1 MKNNNQKKTG
11 RPTLPSEDVRQYV
24 IGVRVNLKERTLLA
38 SKARMLNLSLSQCLR
53 ELSIQKNINRL
64 VVPAVNRQAY
74 AELSKLG
81 SNLNQLLQLSYRL
94 DRNAIPEQLI
104 NETLEAVTK
113 LRCDLLGL
121 NKAAKNDS

>member
-1 MKNNNQKKTG
+1 MKNNYQKKTG

-24 IGVRVNLKERTLLA
+24 IGVRVNLKERSLLA

-53 ELSIQKNINRL
+53 ELSIQKDIKRL

-94 DRNAIPEQLI
+94 DKNAIPEQLI
-104 NETLEAVTK
+104 SETLEAVTK
-113 LRCDLLGL
+113 VRCELLGL
-121 NKAAKNDS
+121 NRAAKNDS

>member
-53 ELSIQKNINRL
+53 ELSIQKDIKRL

-94 DRNAIPEQLI
+94 DRNAIPERLI

-121 NKAAKNDS
+121 NKTAKNDS

>member
-53 ELSIQKNINRL
+53 ELSIQKDIKRL

-94 DRNAIPEQLI
+94 DRNAIPERLI
-104 NETLEAVTK
+104 IETHEAVAK

>member
-1 MKNNNQKKTG
+1 MKNNKQKKTG

-94 DRNAIPEQLI
+94 EKNAIPERLI
-104 NETLEAVTK
+104 NETHEAVTK

>member
-1 MKNNNQKKTG
+1 MKNNYHKKTG
-11 RPTLPSEDVRQYV
+11 RPTLPSEDIRQYV

-38 SKARMLNLSLSQCLR
+38 RKAQMLNLSLSQCLR
-53 ELSIQKNINRL
+53 ELSIKKNINHL
-64 VVPAVNRQAY
+64 VVPAINRQAY
-74 AELSKLG
+74 AELAKLG

-94 DRNAIPEQLI
+94 DKNAIPEQLI
-104 NETLEAVTK
+104 NETHEAVTK

>member
-53 ELSIQKNINRL
+53 ELAIQKDIKRL

>member
-1 MKNNNQKKTG
+1 MKNNYHKKTG

-53 ELSIQKNINRL
+53 ELSIQKNINHL
-64 VVPAVNRQAY
+64 IVPTINRQAY

-94 DRNAIPEQLI
+94 DKNAIPEQLI
-104 NETLEAVTK
+104 NETHEAVTK

>member
-53 ELSIQKNINRL
+53 ELSIQKDIKRL

-121 NKAAKNDS
+121 NKTAKNDS